1 MGGAT
6 TGQEQSAQLQKQSA
20 QHSTDLFAMGS
31 PGMRLA
37 LGDFIKDLG
46 TGGEPASVQTAFSS
60 IRDSTNQSFNQEEA
74 ASPMTTAQ
82 QFKQSG
88 YRGGA
93 GAEQSASSN
102 ALVGLEDARRS
113 NMQSLQMQETNTGMQ
128 QRDYDLSQIMG
139 MATGNIGQSF
149 QFNSNALQAAQQ
161 NQTNPWGGAASG
173 ALTGAGAGAAA
184 GPYGALAGAVIGG
197 LGGYFG
203 SGGGH

>member
-1 MGGAT
+1 MGGST

-149 QFNSNALQAAQQ
+149 QFNSNALQAAQM
-161 NQTNPWGGAASG
+161 NQQNPWGGAASG
-173 ALTGAGAGAAA
+173 ALAGASA
-184 GPYGALAGAVIGG
+184 GSAISPGWGTLAGGVIGG

-203 SGGGH
+203 GGG

>member
-60 IRDSTNQSFNQEEA
+60 IRDSTNKSFDQEES

-149 QFNSNALQAAQQ
+149 QFNSNALQAAQM
-161 NQTNPWGGAASG
+161 NQQNPWGGAASG
-173 ALTGAGAGAAA
+173 ALAGASA
-184 GPYGALAGAVIGG
+184 GSAISPGWGTLAGGVIGG

-203 SGGGH
+203 GGG

>member
-149 QFNSNALQAAQQ
+149 QFNSNALQAAQM
-161 NQTNPWGGAASG
+161 NQQNPWGGAASG
-173 ALTGAGAGAAA
+173 ALAGASA
-184 GPYGALAGAVIGG
+184 GSAISPGWGTLAGGVIGG

-203 SGGGH
+203 GGG